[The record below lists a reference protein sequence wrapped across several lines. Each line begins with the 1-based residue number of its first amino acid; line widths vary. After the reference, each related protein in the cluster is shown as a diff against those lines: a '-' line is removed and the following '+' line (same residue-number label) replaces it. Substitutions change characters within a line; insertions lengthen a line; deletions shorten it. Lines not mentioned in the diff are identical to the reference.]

1 MSDTILLSLPTT
13 TTTDVYHSYDTE
25 PVLETWP
32 DDFYDCSQCG
42 EALCECDWI
51 YDSQKFFK
59 IDF

>member
-51 YDSQKFFK
+51 YDS
-59 IDF
+59 